1 MIGSL
6 KRRCVSSI
14 LETKCLMLLF
24 VYNLILSC
32 SKLYNK
38 MCRIDSIYNSKYHL
52 SSAIDAVILKAINH
66 VCSNTFAELVLPL
79 RHAWATYL
87 P

>member
-1 MIGSL
+1 
-6 KRRCVSSI
+6 
-14 LETKCLMLLF
+14 
-24 VYNLILSC
+24 
-32 SKLYNK
+32 